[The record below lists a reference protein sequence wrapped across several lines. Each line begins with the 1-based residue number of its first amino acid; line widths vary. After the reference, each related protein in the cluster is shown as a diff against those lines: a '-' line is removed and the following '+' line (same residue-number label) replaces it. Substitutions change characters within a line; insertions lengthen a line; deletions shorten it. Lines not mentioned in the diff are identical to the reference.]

1 MVRSAREIPR
11 GDLRFATIVRA
22 RNKVVDACSREKA
35 TMQISCIRCNSMA
48 GRSLGSRATAAT
60 NNDQEQQG
68 DGGVMLLNVLDAA
81 GHSSPMAAS

>member
-1 MVRSAREIPR
+1 
-11 GDLRFATIVRA
+11 
-22 RNKVVDACSREKA
+22 
-35 TMQISCIRCNSMA
+35 MA